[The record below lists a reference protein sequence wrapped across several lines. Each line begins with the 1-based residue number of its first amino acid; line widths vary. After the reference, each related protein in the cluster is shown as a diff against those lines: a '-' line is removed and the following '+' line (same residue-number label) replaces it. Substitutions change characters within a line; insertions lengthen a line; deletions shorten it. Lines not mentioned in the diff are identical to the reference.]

1 MKIRTRDF
9 FSKQQKEEI
18 RQAVQ
23 SAESGTSGEIVVVA
37 VDESDPYRDAELIG
51 ALFFAAGVSLALS
64 IILHHDAI
72 WFFIPLTAILLLP
85 FIFLFRLLPHMKL
98 AFLSNRRIEQAVK
111 GRAGYAFFQRGV
123 YKTEE
128 HTGILIFLSLLERKV
143 WILGDEGIHGK
154 TKDEFWRSLV
164 RELIDGIKSNRAPE
178 ALCSVIEKCG
188 KELTLHFPGRAGDK
202 NELCDDVTCD

>member
-1 MKIRTRDF
+1 MKIRTKDF
-9 FSKQQKEEI
+9 FSTQQKETI

-23 SAESGTSGEIVVVA
+23 SAESSTRGEIVVVA
-37 VDESDPYRDAELIG
+37 VDESDPYRDAELMG

-64 IILHHDAI
+64 LILHYATI
-72 WFFIPLTAILLLP
+72 WFFVPVTAILVFP
-85 FIFLFRLLPHMKL
+85 FIFLFRLQPHMKL
-98 AFLSNRRIEQAVK
+98 AFLSKRRMEQAVK
-111 GRAGYAFFQRGV
+111 ERAGSAFFQRGV
-123 YKTEE
+123 YKTVE

-154 TKDEFWRSLV
+154 TKGEFWRSAV
-164 RELIDGIKSNRAPE
+164 RELIDGIKNNQASE

-188 KELTLHFPGRAGDK
+188 KELTVHFPGRAGDK